1 MVTYLLKL
9 YVIEIVQLFPN
20 PLILSPTLKF
30 EEFFNPFK
38 LEVGSYAGIHMDICM
53 YMHIYVTIYIQILY
67 IIFRIYIERYIERVF
82 NKK

>member
-38 LEVGSYAGIHMDICM
+38 LEVGSYAGIYMDICM

-67 IIFRIYIERYIERVF
+67 TLFKIYRERDRERVF

>member
-20 PLILSPTLKF
+20 PLILSPALKS

-53 YMHIYVTIYIQILY
+53 YMHIYVTIYIQMLY
-67 IIFRIYIERYIERVF
+67 IIFRIYRERYIERVF